1 MTQLFD
7 DTSDVSVGGGV
18 AETEQKKICIAAFD
32 FHLDE
37 SQSWGDMRRDLWSDP
52 KASYQIHYVRNWM
65 CFQNTK
71 RMTVSLVSVLWAD

>member
-18 AETEQKKICIAAFD
+18 AETIQKKKNQRRVAAFD

-37 SQSWGDMRRDLWSDP
+37 SQS
-52 KASYQIHYVRNWM
+52 
-65 CFQNTK
+65 
-71 RMTVSLVSVLWAD
+71 